1 LEISHEQSA
10 RAAKGFTAAAALR
23 KVARM
28 VKAFILIVEWAGTEH
43 EY

>member
-1 LEISHEQSA
+1 V
-10 RAAKGFTAAAALR
+10 KGFTAAATLR

-43 EY
+43 ESDWSRRNDGVY